1 MNLEQEQLDN
11 SDDEE
16 EWVSKIAKKLVDSK
30 MDSVAMLFLETI
42 GPTSHVWSQL
52 ARLYFQPLFILIGP
66 DSEKLLKFAEKP
78 ENIEKLVKK
87 IEEYQIQ
94 KEEEERKAKSEKG
107 KKRKFWF
114 FKG

>member
-1 MNLEQEQLDN
+1 MNIEEQEFEN
-11 SDDEE
+11 EE

-30 MDSVAMLFLETI
+30 MDGVALLFLESI

-66 DSEKLLKFAEKP
+66 DSEKLLAFAEKP

-94 KEEEERKAKSEKG
+94 KEEEKKREKAE

-114 FKG
+114 FKS

>member
-1 MNLEQEQLDN
+1 MNIEEQGFEN
-11 SDDEE
+11 EE

-30 MDSVAMLFLETI
+30 MDGVALLFLESI

-66 DSEKLLKFAEKP
+66 DSEKLLAFAEKP

-94 KEEEERKAKSEKG
+94 KEEEKKREKAE

-114 FKG
+114 FKS